1 MLTTH
6 HSVPQG
12 NRPIIASGIVV
23 AAALPLFLIAG
34 WPVEGW
40 ALAAVLW
47 VAAQLIGRVIRRM
60 PLGMDNLP
68 SAGVAAIGRMVRT
81 ITVGVVLV
89 VVTVSDQS
97 VGLSAALVYAVAFS
111 VEFGMSLASYYG
123 GEAGRT

>member
-1 MLTTH
+1 MLGVH

-34 WPVEGW
+34 WPLEGW
-40 ALAAVLW
+40 GLAAVLW

-89 VVTVSDQS
+89 VVTVSNQS

>member
-1 MLTTH
+1 MLASH
-6 HSVPQG
+6 PVPQG

-23 AAALPLFLIAG
+23 AAALPLFLIVG
-34 WPVEGW
+34 WPVKGW
-40 ALAAVLW
+40 AIAAVLW
-47 VAAQLIGRVIRRM
+47 VAAQLVGRVIRRL

-68 SAGVAAIGRMVRT
+68 TAGVAAIGRMLRT

-111 VEFGMSLASYYG
+111 VEFGMSLASYFG
-123 GEAGRT
+123 GEAGKT

>member
-1 MLTTH
+1 MLGVH

-34 WPVEGW
+34 WPLKGW

>member
-1 MLTTH
+1 MLGVH

-34 WPVEGW
+34 WPLEGW

-47 VAAQLIGRVIRRM
+47 VAAQVIGRIIRRM

-68 SAGVAAIGRMVRT
+68 SSGVAAIGRMVRT
-81 ITVGVVLV
+81 ITIGVVLV
-89 VVTVSDQS
+89 VVTVSNQS
-97 VGLSAALVYAVAFS
+97 VGLSAAIVYAVAFS

>member
-1 MLTTH
+1 MLASH
-6 HSVPQG
+6 PVPHG

-34 WPVEGW
+34 WPVKGW

-47 VAAQLIGRVIRRM
+47 VVAQLIGRVIRRL
-60 PLGMDNLP
+60 PLGMDNVP
-68 SAGVAAIGRMVRT
+68 SSGVAAMGRMVRT

-89 VVTVSDQS
+89 VVTVSNQS

-111 VEFGMSLASYYG
+111 VELGMSLASYYG

>member
-1 MLTTH
+1 MLASHT
-6 HSVPQG
+6 VPHG
-12 NRPIIASGIVV
+12 NRPVIASGIVV
-23 AAALPLFLIAG
+23 AAALPLFLIVG

-47 VAAQLIGRVIRRM
+47 VAAQVIGRILRRM

-68 SAGVAAIGRMVRT
+68 SSGVAAIGRMVRT

-89 VVTVSDQS
+89 VVTVSNQS
-97 VGLSAALVYAVAFS
+97 VGVSAALVYAVAFS

>member
-1 MLTTH
+1 MLASH
-6 HSVPQG
+6 PVPRG

-34 WPVEGW
+34 WPVKGW
-40 ALAAVLW
+40 AIAAVLW
-47 VAAQLIGRVIRRM
+47 VAAQLVGRVIRRL

-68 SAGVAAIGRMVRT
+68 SSGVAAIGRMVRT

-89 VVTVSDQS
+89 VVTVSNQS

-123 GEAGRT
+123 GEAGST

>member
-1 MLTTH
+1 MLASH

-34 WPVEGW
+34 WSLKGW
-40 ALAAVLW
+40 AIAAVLW
-47 VAAQLIGRVIRRM
+47 VASQLIGRVIRRM

-81 ITVGVVLV
+81 ITIGVVLV

-97 VGLSAALVYAVAFS
+97 VGLAAALVYAAAFS
-111 VEFGMSLASYYG
+111 VEFGMSLASYFG
-123 GEAGRT
+123 SEAGRT

>member
-1 MLTTH
+1 MLASH

-34 WPVEGW
+34 WPLKGW
-40 ALAAVLW
+40 AIAAVLW

-81 ITVGVVLV
+81 ITIGVVLV

-97 VGLSAALVYAVAFS
+97 VGLAAALVYAAAFS

>member
-1 MLTTH
+1 MLASH
-6 HSVPQG
+6 HSVPHG

-34 WPVEGW
+34 WPLEGW
-40 ALAAVLW
+40 GLAAVLW

-81 ITVGVVLV
+81 ITIGVVLV
-89 VVTVSDQS
+89 VVTVSNQS

>member
-1 MLTTH
+1 MLASH

-12 NRPIIASGIVV
+12 HRPIIASGIVV

-34 WPVEGW
+34 WPLKGW

-47 VAAQLIGRVIRRM
+47 VAAQVIGRVIRRM

-81 ITVGVVLV
+81 ITIGVVLV
-89 VVTVSDQS
+89 VVTVSNQS

>member
-1 MLTTH
+1 MLASH

-34 WPVEGW
+34 WPLKGW

-47 VAAQLIGRVIRRM
+47 IAAQLIGRVIRRM

-89 VVTVSDQS
+89 VVTVSNQS
-97 VGLSAALVYAVAFS
+97 VGVSAALVYAVAFS

>member
-1 MLTTH
+1 MLDVH

-34 WPVEGW
+34 WPIEGW

-81 ITVGVVLV
+81 ITIGVVLV
-89 VVTVSDQS
+89 VVTVSNQS

>member
-1 MLTTH
+1 MLASH

-34 WPVEGW
+34 WPLKGW

-47 VAAQLIGRVIRRM
+47 IAAQLIGRVIRRM

-89 VVTVSDQS
+89 VVTVSNQS

>member
-1 MLTTH
+1 MLASH
-6 HSVPQG
+6 HSVPHG

-34 WPVEGW
+34 WPLKGW

-47 VAAQLIGRVIRRM
+47 IAAQLIGRVIRRM

-89 VVTVSDQS
+89 VVTVSNQS

>member
-34 WPVEGW
+34 WPLEGW
-40 ALAAVLW
+40 GLAAVLW

>member
-12 NRPIIASGIVV
+12 NRPVIASGIVV

-34 WPVEGW
+34 WPLEGW
-40 ALAAVLW
+40 GLAAVLW

-81 ITVGVVLV
+81 ITIGVVLV

>member
-12 NRPIIASGIVV
+12 NRPVIASGIVV

-34 WPVEGW
+34 WSLKGW
-40 ALAAVLW
+40 AIAAVLW
-47 VAAQLIGRVIRRM
+47 VASQLIGRVIRRM
-60 PLGMDNLP
+60 PLGLDNLP

-89 VVTVSDQS
+89 VVTVSNQS
-97 VGLSAALVYAVAFS
+97 VGISAALVYAVAFS

>member
-1 MLTTH
+1 MLASH
-6 HSVPQG
+6 HSVPHG
-12 NRPIIASGIVV
+12 NRSIIASGIVV

-34 WPVEGW
+34 WPLKGW

-81 ITVGVVLV
+81 ITIGVVLV
-89 VVTVSDQS
+89 VVTVSNQS
-97 VGLSAALVYAVAFS
+97 VGLSAAIVYAVAFS

>member
-1 MLTTH
+1 MMKT
-6 HSVPQG
+6 
-12 NRPIIASGIVV
+12 RPIIASGIVV

-34 WPVEGW
+34 WPLEGW

-89 VVTVSDQS
+89 VVTVSNQS
-97 VGLSAALVYAVAFS
+97 VGVSAALVYAVAFS

>member
-1 MLTTH
+1 MLASH
-6 HSVPQG
+6 PVPQS

-23 AAALPLFLIAG
+23 AAALPIFLIAG
-34 WPVEGW
+34 WPLLGW

-47 VAAQLIGRVIRRM
+47 VAAQLVGRVIRRM

>member
-1 MLTTH
+1 MLGVH

-34 WPVEGW
+34 WPLEGW